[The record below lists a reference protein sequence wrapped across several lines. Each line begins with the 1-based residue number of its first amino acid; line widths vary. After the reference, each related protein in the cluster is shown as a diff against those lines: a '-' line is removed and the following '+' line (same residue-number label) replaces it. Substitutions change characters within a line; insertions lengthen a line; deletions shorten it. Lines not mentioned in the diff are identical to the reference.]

1 MWSEHALVETT
12 VIDTYLVGK
21 SIYNQIGRN
30 KRNTA
35 TRLMSL
41 LKYLLQQKHNEIF
54 LSQNTLAKQQT
65 QSQQTISNQIKKLNA
80 LDLVRCSDRHYVF
93 YTGNTKSFIKPKSK
107 KYLIMK
113 DRIVLLLEYLKQLE
127 EEVKVKRQE
136 LMNNTPYLQ
145 KQNDTY
151 LFLQFLVKTLQTKTD
166 NCKLY
171 NDIILRNLNPKYRLE
186 FLKIKKLEK
195 DKDK

>member
-21 SIYNQIGRN
+21 SIYNHIGRN
-30 KRNTA
+30 KKT
-35 TRLMSL
+35 TVIRLKSL
-41 LKYLLQQKHNEIF
+41 LIFLLQQKHNEIF
-54 LSQNTLAKQQT
+54 LSQKTLAKQQT

-93 YTGNTKSFIKPKSK
+93 YTGNTRTFLKPKSK
-107 KYLIMK
+107 KYLILK

-136 LMNNTPYLQ
+136 LMNVDYLQ
-145 KQNDTY
+145 RQNDTY
-151 LFLQFLVKTLQTKTD
+151 MFLQFLVKMLKLNTD
-166 NCKLY
+166 DCKLY
-171 NDIILRNLNPKYRLE
+171 NDIVLRNLNPKYRLE
-186 FLKIKKLEK
+186 FLKIKKLEQEK
-195 DKDK
+195 EK